1 MRLQDDAMVFI
12 MFLETTKS
20 RIADP
25 IKVKKHFSANEDV
38 LKLKIALGTSASLAY
53 NVLFAGECLDTC

>member
-12 MFLETTKS
+12 IFLETTKS

-38 LKLKIALGTSASLAY
+38 LKLKIALGAY
-53 NVLFAGECLDTC
+53 NVLFAGECSDTC